1 MEAYTILVKI
11 NMSSFQKSEIDIEAY
26 ILNLMENNE
35 RKEREMLIILYTYSP
50 IHTIL
55 EAWLK
60 GSWKICSLA
69 VNGQSFLVIDGYLL
83 NS

>member
-55 EAWLK
+55 EALTQNSLTDCS
-60 GSWKICSLA
+60 GSTPEKEEILC
-69 VNGQSFLVIDGYLL
+69 
-83 NS
+83 